1 MKPIG
6 KYIAISPIDE
16 EMKSRSGLILS
27 VQDTKDFRYKKAK
40 VNAVGTEVN
49 GIKESDTIY
58 FDKHAGHSLMVGD
71 IPYTIIRESDVV
83 IVE

>member
-6 KYIAISPIDE
+6 KYIAITPIDE
-16 EMKSRSGLILS
+16 EMKSKSGLILS
-27 VQDTKDFRYKKAK
+27 SQDAKDFRYKKGM
-40 VNAVGTEVN
+40 VNEVGTEVL
-49 GIKESDTIY
+49 GIKSSDIIY
-58 FDKHAGHSLMVGD
+58 FDKHAGHSLLVGT

>member
-6 KYIAISPIDE
+6 KYIAITPISE
-16 EMKSRSGLILS
+16 EIKSQSGLILTS
-27 VQDTKDFRYKKAK
+27 QDTRDFRYKKAK
-40 VNAVGTEVN
+40 VNTVGTDVH
-49 GIKESDTIY
+49 GIKDSDIIY

>member
-16 EMKSRSGLILS
+16 EMKSKSGLILS
-27 VQDTKDFRYKKAK
+27 VQDTKDFRYKKAT
-40 VNAVGTEVN
+40 VNAVGTEVK
-49 GIKESDTIY
+49 GIKEADTIY

-71 IPYTIIRESDVV
+71 NPYTIIRESDVV

>member
-27 VQDTKDFRYKKAK
+27 VQDTKDFRYKKAT
-40 VNAVGTEVN
+40 VNAVGTEVS
-49 GIKESDTIY
+49 GIKEADTIY

-71 IPYTIIRESDVV
+71 NPYTIIRESDVV